1 MRVALISQIPQV
13 VEGYTQVLRGIG
25 HEPVGV
31 LCVRMGDRYSEFG
44 AHVSSVPE
52 GLDVVV
58 PASRDRIAPLL
69 AALEPDLVLCLG
81 FPWKLPAEALAVP
94 PLGVVNTHPS
104 LLPRHRGPL
113 PVAWAIRNG
122 ETEIGMTFHRM
133 EPELDT
139 GAILAQEA
147 IPLGDE
153 HSWDELTP
161 KFAEVMGRLLPIAV
175 ERAAVGD
182 RGEPQD
188 ESLATYESFLE
199 PEYVEIDWTRPA
211 GQRSRGRR
219 AVRSSAATAPSGC
232 SRPSP

>member
-25 HEPVGV
+25 HDPVGV
-31 LCVRMGDRYSEFG
+31 LCVRMGDRYSDFG
-44 AHVSSVPE
+44 AHVSSVSE

-58 PASRDRIAPLL
+58 PASRDRLRPLL
-69 AALEPDLVLCLG
+69 AALEPELVLCLG

-113 PVAWAIRNG
+113 PVSWAIRNG

-139 GAILAQEA
+139 GAIRSRDAGTTTSSSA
-147 IPLGDE
+147 GT
-153 HSWDELTP
+153 ELTC
-161 KFAEVMGRLLPIAV
+161 
-175 ERAAVGD
+175 
-182 RGEPQD
+182 EPN
-188 ESLATYESFLE
+188 S
-199 PEYVEIDWTRPA
+199 V
-211 GQRSRGRR
+211 
-219 AVRSSAATAPSGC
+219 
-232 SRPSP
+232 